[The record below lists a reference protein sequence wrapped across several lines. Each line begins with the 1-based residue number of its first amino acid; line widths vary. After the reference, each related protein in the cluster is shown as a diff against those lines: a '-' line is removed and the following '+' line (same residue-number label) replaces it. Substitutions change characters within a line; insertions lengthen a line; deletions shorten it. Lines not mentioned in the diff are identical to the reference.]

1 MALQDNTV
9 GGEYRYDWMD
19 QYWASNILLATLTDG
34 GTFHSQAQI
43 FLKYWI
49 CGTDEVSL
57 GLICLHSCLSCFPSR
72 ATAVKI
78 TGLWQTGQIGHNVFG
93 PVFRLSLQKRH
104 AEM

>member
-1 MALQDNTV
+1 M

-49 CGTDEVSL
+49 CGTDEVTPPA
-57 GLICLHSCLSCFPSR
+57 CLPVAAPSPP
-72 ATAVKI
+72 AVRCYHDPKPSD
-78 TGLWQTGQIGHNVFG
+78 G
-93 PVFRLSLQKRH
+93 PLKLHLLF
-104 AEM
+104 